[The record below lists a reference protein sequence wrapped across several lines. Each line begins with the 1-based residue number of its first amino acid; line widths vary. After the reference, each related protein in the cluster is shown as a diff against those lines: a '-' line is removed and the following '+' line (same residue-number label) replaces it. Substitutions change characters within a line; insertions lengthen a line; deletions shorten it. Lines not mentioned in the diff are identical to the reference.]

1 MREGTEL
8 PVVKDTPSARL
19 IGTLAIAGALAGLL
33 IVVVYVW
40 AQPRIEEY
48 QAQVLRAAVQEV
60 LGAPA
65 RTVTLYVVDG
75 ELTDVLPA
83 GADSLSLERLF
94 QGFDEADRPV
104 GVAII
109 GAQPGFQDIIRLIF
123 GYDPVEGRLLG
134 MLVLES
140 KETPGL
146 GDKIIKDT
154 AFVAEFQGVGTPLR
168 GVKPGSG
175 AEGESDVDMITGA
188 TISSRAVI
196 AIINDQIEALG
207 PLLDAYRERLAA
219 TPPAVPEALPERTGS
234 SRDMRV
240 EPRVKGGGR

>member
-1 MREGTEL
+1 MTHGTEL

-19 IGTLAIAGALAGLL
+19 IATLAIAGALAGLL
-33 IVVVYVW
+33 IVVVYQW

-65 RTVTLYVVDG
+65 RTTTLYVVDG

-94 QGFDEADRPV
+94 LGFDEANRPV
-104 GVAII
+104 GVAIT
-109 GAQPGFQDIIRLIF
+109 GEQPGFQDIIRLIF
-123 GYDPVEGRLLG
+123 GYDPEEGRLLG

-154 AFVAEFQGVGTPLR
+154 AFVAEFQGVATPLR
-168 GVKPGSG
+168 GVRPGAG
-175 AEGESDVDMITGA
+175 VGEESEVDMVTGA
-188 TISSRAVI
+188 TISSRTVI
-196 AIINDQIEALG
+196 AIINDQIEALS
-207 PLLDAYRERLAA
+207 PLLDAYRERVAA
-219 TPPAVPEALPERTGS
+219 TRPAVRGRSAGGGAAARAGQG
-234 SRDMRV
+234 
-240 EPRVKGGGR
+240 KGGGR